1 MKHYKWLIGAIGVG
15 LLGGI
20 LAACGTDKNAPLNLI
35 TVDDMAVKTE
45 DGRVELI
52 ALVDTEEEAQEIA
65 DLYEIELLSFSES
78 VAVYA
83 TDQDP
88 HELIALG
95 QEKGY
100 PLLSIN
106 QIQQL
111 H

>member
-1 MKHYKWLIGAIGVG
+1 
-15 LLGGI
+15 
-20 LAACGTDKNAPLNLI
+20 
-35 TVDDMAVKTE
+35 VKTE

-52 ALVDTEEEAQEIA
+52 ALVDTEEGAQEIA